1 MFLLIKIPRHIPTC
15 SIFWYLIRKHNP
27 IIIPS
32 NIIEQPF
39 RFPILGECNPMDKS
53 SHSMKWDY
61 NGIMKLNHSLYFIS
75 PPIQHH

>member
-1 MFLLIKIPRHIPTC
+1 MVLLSKIPWHIPTC

-39 RFPILGECNPMDKS
+39 RFPILGEYNPMDES
-53 SHSMKWDY
+53 SHSS
-61 NGIMKLNHSLYFIS
+61 LNHMSGEKTDPHQMMS
-75 PPIQHH
+75 PWQMKYG